1 MSGVDVLAVMERT
14 QLRLRTD
21 QSLSRRAKL
30 SYADGL
36 KDARAAVAE
45 LMEAHDELLRLAEQ
59 LGPFLP
65 EIVKQRS
72 KAALARCKNT
82 TTPESN

>member
-1 MSGVDVLAVMERT
+1 MLAVIERT

-21 QSLSRRAKL
+21 QSLSRRAKQ

-45 LMEAHDELLRLAEQ
+45 LLYAAEEAQLYLDEMCAGTATRAKLR
-59 LGPFLP
+59 
-65 EIVKQRS
+65 
-72 KAALARCKNT
+72 AALARCKR
-82 TTPESN
+82 EKA